1 MLRFFGHYLRRYLGW
16 IAVLL
21 LFSIPVYA
29 LASTALVA
37 MIEPIFGELLQA
49 GTADR
54 GVMGTLAGG
63 GREENRDEAQGA
75 LSRLNLKDRLDRG
88 YQRLKDNFN
97 IDDQSVVWF
106 IPLLFVV
113 IFWIRALTSLA
124 NGYAFQRI
132 GLGITNDIRD
142 DLHNRILGQSSAF
155 HATHSSGELV
165 SRVVSDVTLIQM
177 AISGRLLDLFQQ
189 SVTLLLLVALLLS
202 TEFQLA
208 LICLVGLPPIVLVI
222 ARFGELMRRRSL
234 RAQERM
240 ADLTALLSESIRGA
254 HVVKAFGTE
263 KFEEAR
269 FRAATRS
276 YLRVQLRAQLL
287 SLASS
292 PAVESIM
299 TVGAAALLFYAGKKI
314 RAGELTAP
322 VLAQFIGNLLLL
334 YDPIRKLNKVN
345 LVVQQARVGANR
357 TREILEAVNEVVD
370 RPGAATIDGIR
381 EGLRFE
387 NVHFSYSDAPV
398 LRGIDLKI
406 PRGQIVALVGPSG
419 AGKTT
424 LVNLLPRFFDPT
436 DGYVRIDGTDI
447 RDITLRSLRAQI
459 GIVTQETVLFDDTI
473 RNNIA
478 YGRADVPL
486 EEVREAARA
495 AHADDFVMA
504 QAKGYD
510 TPIGELGSQLS
521 GGQRQRLAIARAIL
535 KDAPILILDEAT
547 SHLDSE
553 SESLVQE
560 ALKNLMKDRTTLVIA
575 HRLATAM
582 QAHRIVVMEDGRI
595 IESGS
600 HGELLERGG
609 LYRKLYDL
617 QFRDP

>member
-1 MLRFFGHYLRRYLGW
+1 MLRFFGHYLRRYIGW
-16 IAVLL
+16 IALL
-21 LFSIPVYA
+21 VLFSIPVYA

-49 GTADR
+49 GPDER
-54 GVMGTLAGG
+54 GSMGALGG
-63 GREENRDEAQGA
+63 GSEGA
-75 LSRLNLKDRLDRG
+75 LAKLNLKDRLDRG
-88 YQRLKDNFN
+88 YQRMKDNFD
-97 IDDQSVVWF
+97 IDDQDVVWF
-106 IPLLFVV
+106 IPALFVV
-113 IFWIRALTSLA
+113 IFMIRAATSLA

-132 GLGITNDIRD
+132 GLGITNDIRN
-142 DLHNRILGQSSAF
+142 DLHKRILGQSSAF
-155 HATHSSGELV
+155 HAMHSSGELV
-165 SRVVSDVTLIQM
+165 SRVVSDVSLIQM
-177 AISGRLLDLFQQ
+177 AVSGRLLDLFQQ
-189 SVTLLLLVALLLS
+189 SVTLVLLVVLLLS
-202 TEFQLA
+202 TDFKLA
-208 LICLVGLPPIVLVI
+208 LICLVGLPPIVIVI

-234 RAQERM
+234 RAQQRM

-254 HVVKAFGTE
+254 NVVKAFGME

-269 FRAATRS
+269 FRTATRN

-292 PAVESIM
+292 PVVESIM
-299 TVGAAALLFYAGKKI
+299 TLGAAVLLFYAGKQV

-322 VLAQFIGNLLLL
+322 VLAQFIGNLMLL
-334 YDPIRKLNKVN
+334 YEPIRKLNKVN
-345 LVVQQARVGANR
+345 LVVQQARVGASR
-357 TREILEAVNEVVD
+357 TREILEAVNEVEE
-370 RPGAATIDGIR
+370 RPGAITIDGVH
-381 EGLRFE
+381 EGLRFA
-387 NVHFSYSDAPV
+387 NVHFSYGDAPV
-398 LRGIDLKI
+398 LRGIDLEI

-424 LVNLLPRFFDPT
+424 LVGLLPRFFDPT
-436 DGYVRIDGTDI
+436 DGQVQIDGADV
-447 RDITLRSLRAQI
+447 RDLTLRSLRAQI

-486 EEVREAARA
+486 DKVREAAKA
-495 AHADDFVMA
+495 AYADDFVTA
-504 QAKGYD
+504 QPKGYD
-510 TPIGELGSQLS
+510 TRIGELGSQLS

-582 QAHRIVVMEDGRI
+582 QAHRILVMEEGRI
-595 IESGS
+595 VESGT

-617 QFRDP
+617 QFQDP

>member
-1 MLRFFGHYLRRYLGW
+1 MLRFFGHYLRRYSGW
-16 IAVLL
+16 VAILV

-29 LASTALVA
+29 VASTALVA
-37 MIEPIFGELLQA
+37 LIEPIFGELLQA
-49 GTADR
+49 GPSEIGAMGALASGDR
-54 GVMGTLAGG
+54 EGDTDETRGTL
-63 GREENRDEAQGA
+63 
-75 LSRLNLKDRLDRG
+75 SKFNLKDRLDRG
-88 YQRLKDNFN
+88 YERLKSNFG

-106 IPLLFVV
+106 IPVLFLVV
-113 IFWIRALTSLA
+113 FLIRATTGLA

-132 GLGITNDIRD
+132 GLGITNDIRN
-142 DLHNRILGQSSAF
+142 DLHARILGQSSAF
-155 HATHSSGELV
+155 HAAHSSGELV

-177 AISGRLLDLFQQ
+177 AMSGRLLDLLQQ
-189 SVTLLLLVALLLS
+189 SVTLVLLVALLLS
-202 TEFQLA
+202 TELKLA
-208 LICLVGLPPIVLVI
+208 LICLIGLPPIVIVI

-234 RAQERM
+234 RAQQRM

-254 HVVKAFGTE
+254 HVVKAFGME

-269 FRAATRS
+269 FRNATRN

-292 PAVESIM
+292 PVVESIM
-299 TVGAAALLFYAGKKI
+299 TVGAAGLLFYAAKQI

-322 VLAQFIGNLLLL
+322 VLAQFIGNLMLL
-334 YDPIRKLNKVN
+334 YEPIRKLNNVN
-345 LVVQQARVGANR
+345 IVLQQALVGAKR
-357 TREILEAVNEVVD
+357 TREILEAVNEVEE
-370 RPGAATIDGIR
+370 RPGAVTIEGVRDGV
-381 EGLRFE
+381 RFE

-398 LRGIDLKI
+398 LRGIDLEI

-436 DGYVRIDGTDI
+436 DGHVRIDGLDV
-447 RDITLRSLRAQI
+447 RELTLRSLRAQI

-495 AHADDFVMA
+495 AYADDFVSA
-504 QAKGYD
+504 QPRGYD
-510 TPIGELGSQLS
+510 TPIGELGTRLS

-582 QAHRIVVMEDGRI
+582 QAHRIIVMDEGRI
-595 IESGS
+595 VESGS
-600 HGELLERGG
+600 HGELLARGG

-617 QFRDP
+617 QFQDV

>member
-1 MLRFFGHYLRRYLGW
+1 MLKFFGHYLRRYIGW
-16 IAVLL
+16 IALL
-21 LFSIPVYA
+21 ALFSIPVYA

-49 GTADR
+49 GPDER
-54 GVMGTLAGG
+54 GSMGALGG
-63 GREENRDEAQGA
+63 GGGEKDRDEPPGA
-75 LSRLNLKDRLDRG
+75 LSKLNLKDRLDRG
-88 YQRLKDNFN
+88 YQRMKDNFD
-97 IDDQSVVWF
+97 IDDQDVVWF
-106 IPLLFVV
+106 IPALFVV
-113 IFWIRALTSLA
+113 IFMIRAATSLA

-132 GLGITNDIRD
+132 GLGITNDIRN
-142 DLHNRILGQSSAF
+142 DLHKRILGQSSAF
-155 HATHSSGELV
+155 HAMHSSGELV
-165 SRVVSDVTLIQM
+165 SRVVSDVSLIQM
-177 AISGRLLDLFQQ
+177 AVSGRLLDLFQQ
-189 SVTLLLLVALLLS
+189 SVTLVLLVVLLLS
-202 TEFQLA
+202 TDFKLA
-208 LICLVGLPPIVLVI
+208 LICLVGLPPIVIVI

-234 RAQERM
+234 RAQQRM

-254 HVVKAFGTE
+254 NVVKAFGTE

-269 FRAATRS
+269 FRTATRN

-287 SLASS
+287 NLASS
-292 PAVESIM
+292 PVVESIM
-299 TVGAAALLFYAGKKI
+299 TVGAAVLLFYAGKQV

-322 VLAQFIGNLLLL
+322 VLAQFIGNLMLL
-334 YDPIRKLNKVN
+334 YEPIRKLNKVN
-345 LVVQQARVGANR
+345 LVVQQARVGASR
-357 TREILEAVNEVVD
+357 TREILEAVNEVEE
-370 RPGAATIDGIR
+370 RPGAVTIDGVH

-387 NVHFSYSDAPV
+387 NVHFSYGDAPV
-398 LRGIDLKI
+398 LRGIDLEI

-424 LVNLLPRFFDPT
+424 LVGLLPRFFDPT
-436 DGYVRIDGTDI
+436 DGQVQIDGADV
-447 RDITLRSLRAQI
+447 RDLTLRSLRAQI

-486 EEVREAARA
+486 EKVRQAAKA
-495 AHADDFVMA
+495 AYADDFVTA
-504 QAKGYD
+504 QSKGYD
-510 TPIGELGSQLS
+510 TRIGELGSQLS

-582 QAHRIVVMEDGRI
+582 QAHRILVMEEGRI
-595 IESGS
+595 VESGS

-617 QFRDP
+617 QFQDP